1 MKIQVT
7 IKGVTPLLMARFS
20 PEMLAPKK
28 KNKEET
34 IAQIAESNAYRNEEG
49 KLFVPGQNIFRSL
62 MEGGRYV
69 KEGKR
74 AITNTKNSILCAAG
88 DLVEKECILDVQEY
102 EILSMS
108 AVNNAIKARI
118 MTHKPMFKN
127 WRLSFTLLM
136 DQELL
141 SSNKIKECI
150 LSAGKRVGLG
160 SFRPDCK
167 GTYGKYEIETY
178 EVVDI

>member
-7 IKGVTPLLMARFS
+7 IKGITPLLMARFS
-20 PEMLAPKK
+20 AEMLTSKK

-34 IAQIAESNAYRNEEG
+34 IEQIAESNAYRNQDG
-49 KLFVPGQNIFRSL
+49 MLFIPGQNIFRSI

-74 AITNTKNSILCAAG
+74 AVTNTKNSVLCAAG
-88 DLVEKECILDVQEY
+88 DLLEKECILDVQTY

-108 AVNNAIKARI
+108 AVNNAMKARI
-118 MTHKPMFKN
+118 MTHKPMFRN
-127 WRLSFTLLM
+127 WKLSFTLLM

-150 LSAGKRVGLG
+150 ISAGKRVGLG
-160 SFRPDCK
+160 SYRPDCK
-167 GTYGKYEIETY
+167 GCYGKYEIESLTVT
-178 EVVDI
+178 E